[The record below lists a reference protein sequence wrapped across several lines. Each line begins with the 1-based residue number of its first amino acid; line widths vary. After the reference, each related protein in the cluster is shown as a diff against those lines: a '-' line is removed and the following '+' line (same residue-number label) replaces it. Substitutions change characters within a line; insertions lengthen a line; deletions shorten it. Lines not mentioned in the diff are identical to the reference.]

1 MKIWPFDQFV
11 EKSNGQFISK
21 EGVEAGA
28 EPFRKIRSKVGNRMD
43 MMVEMHCFWNLPS
56 AIRIAKALE
65 PLDPYWF
72 EDPVPMD
79 NIDSVAQ
86 FKNSTHI
93 PTTASETMSTRW
105 AFRELFEK
113 RAVTV
118 CMFDISWTGGIS
130 EAKRIATLAEAYH
143 LPIAP
148 HDCVGP
154 VTLMA
159 SVHLSLNATNA
170 LIQETVRA
178 YTATWYRNIVTTLP
192 RIEGG
197 FAYPPAGFGLG
208 TELSDRLLK
217 DKRLRKR
224 VSEL

>member
-1 MKIWPFDQFV
+1 
-11 EKSNGQFISK
+11 
-21 EGVEAGA
+21 
-28 EPFRKIRSKVGNRMD
+28 MD
-43 MMVEMHCFWNLPS
+43 MMVEMHCLWNLPS
-56 AIRIAKALE
+56 AIRIARTLE

-113 RAVTV
+113 RAVTI

-130 EAKRIATLAEAYH
+130 EAKRIATLTEAYH

-154 VTLMA
+154 VTLA
-159 SVHLSLNATNA
+159 CSVHLSLNAPNA

-178 YTATWYRNIVTTLP
+178 YNATWYNDIVTTLP

-197 FAYPPAGFGLG
+197 FAYPPAGIGVG
-208 TELSDRLLK
+208 TELKESLLK

-224 VSEL
+224 VSEM